1 MLMFYFIHS
10 FLITGLFARSVSLML
25 MFYFTPNTPSKQPS
39 NEKTVNKIKHQ
50 HQTNA
55 PSKQPS
61 NEKTVNKIK
70 HQH

>member
-1 MLMFYFIHS
+1 MLLFYFIHS

-25 MFYFTPNTPSKQPS
+25 MFYFIHRFLFTGLLQPS

-61 NEKTVNKIK
+61 NEKTE
-70 HQH
+70 